1 MKDNMIEQDNE
12 QNDLK
17 KDFDD
22 HYQYIKNVTSIYRGL
37 SSTFM
42 VVSLTAFIFLISVGY
57 PDLLDVE
64 IIIGNCTI
72 KVISLS
78 LSLLVLSFFSF
89 LISTFLYYY
98 KSIKVNILYLYWDS
112 KLSLTDRYEKIDK
125 LADLFIA
132 GLFLFLGI
140 LTLIGAVIFI
150 FLYFSAAG
158 IIMVTF
164 LFSFYGLLILMFFL
178 FTKSKRFR
186 KMLKRISKK

>member
-1 MKDNMIEQDNE
+1 MIDQDSE
-12 QNDLK
+12 KQDLK
-17 KDFDD
+17 RDFDD
-22 HYQYIKNVTSIYRGL
+22 LYQYLKNVTSIYRGL

-64 IIIGNCTI
+64 IIIGNSTI

-89 LISTFLYYY
+89 LISTLLYYY

-132 GLFLFLGI
+132 GLFLLLGI

-164 LFSFYGLLILMFFL
+164 LFSFYGLLILMFYL

-186 KMLKRISKK
+186 KILKRISKK